1 MNPIGTAFPAIAS
14 ETRGCLD
21 VQDARVWSRPKYRA
35 VPVQS
40 GQQEFPRWK
49 QKPINTSA
57 TSTPKSVKH
66 QENKGRDDSSP
77 VRSILKK
84 FNTDHSRPGVQA
96 MRVDLIEIDHA
107 MGVFTQGWR
116 SMPGKSMHGKLE
128 AGRIMGDSIVDILLR
143 VHLIH

>member
-49 QKPINTSA
+49 QKTHQHKRHKHAKVRETSREQGED
-57 TSTPKSVKH
+57 T
-66 QENKGRDDSSP
+66 SP
-77 VRSILKK
+77 VRSILKRFK
-84 FNTDHSRPGVQA
+84 TDHSRPGVQA

-116 SMPGKSMHGKLE
+116 SMSGESMHGKLE